1 MTSQFT
7 IEPRFPMARDESHVS
22 WIVRSAAFHTG
33 GDAVPFLG
41 DLGVSVAD
49 VRSGAPEAIGRLC
62 SVLGEDPEQVS
73 RNTIRVEGNT
83 RRLRNEVFS
92 SKFLRQSVAYC
103 PACLL
108 DDEAAGEAHVTR
120 RGRLIWLL
128 KPVRTCPVHDLPLI
142 TVEGSSTW
150 RAALTGLC
158 RSAPEHADDL
168 RAQVRS
174 LAPRSCSPLQVYLEE
189 RLDARS
195 ASPWLDGQTVEQ
207 ACRATE
213 MLGLVLQIGVRP
225 RFRTLTEDDWDLAG
239 RVGFAHASRGKAGIA
254 EALDL
259 LVDRSLESTRAR
271 RPSQVYGVLFDWLQQ
286 TVKYKPGP
294 IRELVRQ
301 HALER
306 LEVEPCGNFLG
317 APVTERRR
325 YSVASL
331 ARDAGLHPSTL
342 RNALVTLGAVPAGSE
357 QDNGRL
363 TINARTATD
372 LAGALQ
378 RVVPIARLPELL
390 NTSRAQAQ
398 QLVHEGL
405 LPMLQPDPEQRQG
418 RQGCAVDRWEV
429 DRFLG
434 RLERDAVP
442 VADFPA
448 GMTGIPPAAE
458 RARCPTTEIVRLILA
473 GRLKRIA
480 RLERAKGYAAI
491 LVDVMEVRSCLPK
504 DETGMLLTT
513 ALQRLMIDAEAGRV
527 IADGTVDPPLLR
539 TVETPDPTAPSSDL
553 RVTNEDLAAF
563 ARRYVSEKRLG
574 ALHRMGPREVRRRL
588 DRAKIAP
595 ILSGARNRFRIFR
608 RMDIPPDCFA

>member
-1 MTSQFT
+1 
-7 IEPRFPMARDESHVS
+7 MAPDESHFS

-49 VRSGAPEAIGRLC
+49 IRSGAPEAVDRLC
-62 SVLGEDPEQVS
+62 TVLGEDPEQVF
-73 RNTIRVEGNT
+73 RNTIRVDEN
-83 RRLRNEVFS
+83 RRLLRNEVFS
-92 SKFLRQSVAYC
+92 SKFLRQTVAYC

-108 DDEAAGEAHVTR
+108 EDEAAGEARVVR

-150 RAALTGLC
+150 HTALTGMS
-158 RSAPEHADDL
+158 RSAPEHTDEL
-168 RAQVRS
+168 RAQLRS
-174 LAPRSCSPLQVYLEE
+174 LAPRSRSPLQVHVEE
-189 RLDARS
+189 RLEGRLG
-195 ASPWLDGQTVEQ
+195 SPWLDGQTIEQ

-213 MLGLVLQIGVRP
+213 MLGLVLHFGIRP
-225 RFRTLTEDDWDLAG
+225 RFRILTEDDWDLAG
-239 RVGFAHASRGKAGIA
+239 RVGFAHTSRGEAGIT
-254 EALDL
+254 EALDQ
-259 LVDRSLESTRAR
+259 LVERSLESTRAR

-286 TVKYKPGP
+286 TVKYNPGP

-301 HALER
+301 HAMER

-325 YSVASL
+325 YSIASL
-331 ARDAGLHPSTL
+331 ARDAGLHPLTL
-342 RNALVTLGAVPAGSE
+342 RNAMVTLGAVPAGSE
-357 QDNGRL
+357 LDNGRL
-363 TINARTATD
+363 TINARAATD

-418 RQGCAVDRWEV
+418 RQGCAVDRREV
-429 DRFLG
+429 DRFLAE
-434 RLERDAVP
+434 LEREAVP
-442 VADFPA
+442 VADYPA
-448 GMTGIPPAAE
+448 GMTGIPQAAE
-458 RARCPTTEIVRLILA
+458 RAHCPTTEIVRLILA

-480 RLERAKGYAAI
+480 RLEWARGYGGI

-504 DETGMLLTT
+504 DVAGMLLTV

-588 DRAKIAP
+588 DRAKVAP

>member
-1 MTSQFT
+1 MTSQIT
-7 IEPRFPMARDESHVS
+7 IEPRFPMAPDESHFS

-33 GDAVPFLG
+33 GDAVSFLG

-49 VRSGAPEAIGRLC
+49 VRSGAAAAMNRLC
-62 SVLGEDPEQVS
+62 TLLGEEPEHVFQ
-73 RNTIRVEGNT
+73 NTIRVEGNL
-83 RRLRNEVFS
+83 RRLRDEVFS
-92 SKFLRQSVAYC
+92 SKFLRQPVAYC

-108 DDEAAGEAHVTR
+108 EDEGAGEARVVR

-128 KPVRTCPVHDLPLI
+128 KPVRTCPVHDLPLV
-142 TVEGSSTW
+142 TVGESSTW
-150 RAALTGLC
+150 RSALTGLS
-158 RSAPEHADDL
+158 RSAPERAEDL
-168 RAQVRS
+168 RAELRV
-174 LAPRSCSPLQVYLEE
+174 LVPRQCSPLQVYLEE
-189 RLDARS
+189 RLQGRS
-195 ASPWLDGQTVEQ
+195 AVPWLDGQTIEQ
-207 ACRATE
+207 ACRASE
-213 MLGLVLQIGVRP
+213 MLGLVLQFGSRP
-225 RFRTLTEDDWDLAG
+225 RFRTLTDDDRDLAG
-239 RVGFAHASRGKAGIA
+239 RVGFAHTSRGEAGIA
-254 EALDL
+254 EALDP
-259 LVDRSLESTRAR
+259 LVERSLASTRAR

-286 TVKYKPGP
+286 TVKYAPGP
-294 IRELVRQ
+294 IRETVRQ
-301 HALER
+301 HALAR

-317 APVTERRR
+317 APVTERQL

-342 RNALVTLGAVPAGSE
+342 RNALVTLGAVPAGSDV
-357 QDNGRL
+357 DNGRL
-363 TINARTATD
+363 TIDARAATD

-398 QLVHEGL
+398 QLVHDGL

-418 RQGCAVDRWEV
+418 RQGCAVDCWEV
-429 DRFLG
+429 DRFLE

-448 GMTGIPPAAE
+448 GMTGIPQAAE

-473 GRLKRIA
+473 GRLKRVA

-539 TVETPDPTAPSSDL
+539 TVETPDPTAPSSNL

-588 DRAKIAP
+588 DRAKVAP
-595 ILSGARNRFRIFR
+595 ILSGARNRFCIFR